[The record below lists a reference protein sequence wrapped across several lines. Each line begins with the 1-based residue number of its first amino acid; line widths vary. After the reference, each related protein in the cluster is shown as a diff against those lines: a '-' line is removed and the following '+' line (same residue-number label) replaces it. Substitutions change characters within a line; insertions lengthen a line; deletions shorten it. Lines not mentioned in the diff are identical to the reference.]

1 MIQPFYGEFLV
12 QPFPLDLALNY
23 CSHKCA
29 YCFANLNK
37 PGRKADLPAIVR
49 QVERMHDHENLTA
62 RLLREGYPV
71 VMSNKVDPFASSN
84 YQLTLPLLKLFKA
97 KGIPVAFQTKGG
109 KGIDEALKTVSPSY
123 WYVSIA
129 FQDDAIRRKIE
140 PGAPSIQSR
149 WELVRQLRDAGHAV
163 CIGANP
169 LVPEW
174 IPDIPAFLD
183 DIEKSGA
190 QGVWAE
196 TLHLN
201 NNQTRNMLPREI
213 ENMGADI
220 VKRAYKGGKSSKEQD
235 HLWEFEAQCVS
246 RGIPTFG
253 VCNPTPSRFWQPA
266 QEIYEKTF
274 PIMQDAINWASWKS
288 NGEGL
293 QMTFRM
299 FRDSLYGSLPD
310 GDAKVMDYLGATAP
324 KLKAD
329 IPQAKGMTYEKLL
342 QLIWQDVRMAQCP
355 ENNMGFIKSTGLTQD
370 GLPVYWW
377 GLHWLSEPIEDQ

>member
-37 PGRKADLPAIVR
+37 PGRKADLHGIVR
-49 QVERMHDHENLTA
+49 QIDRMHDHENLTA

-71 VMSNKVDPFASSN
+71 VMSNKVDPFAASN
-84 YQLTLPLLKLFKA
+84 YKLTLPLLKLFKA

-109 KGIDEALKTVSPSY
+109 KGIEDALKLVAPSY

-140 PGAPSIQSR
+140 PGAPSIDER
-149 WELVRQLRDAGHAV
+149 WELVKRLRDAGHAV

-174 IPDIPAFLD
+174 LPDIPAFLGR
-183 DIEKSGA
+183 IEASGA

-213 ENMGADI
+213 ENMGSEIIKA
-220 VKRAYKGGKSSKEQD
+220 AGKKNRVGTPHHE
-235 HLWEFEAQCVS
+235 HLWAMIDACIMRGVRYYGVS
-246 RGIPTFG
+246 SP
-253 VCNPTPSRFWQPA
+253 VASKFWHPA
-266 QEIYEKTF
+266 QALYPKLF
-274 PIMQDAINWASWKS
+274 PVMHDAINWAQWTGQ
-288 NGEGL
+288 GEPI
-293 QMTFRM
+293 QMTFKM
-299 FRDSLYGSLPD
+299 FRDALFGSFPG
-310 GDAKVMDYLGATAP
+310 GDAHVMDYLGATGP
-324 KLKAD
+324 KLKAS
-329 IPQAKGMTYEKLL
+329 IPQAKGLTYEGFL
-342 QLIWQDVRMAQCP
+342 QLVWQHP
-355 ENNMGFIKSTGLTQD
+355 EMKSNPLKFPCFSQPHKGTTAD
-370 GLPVYWW
+370 GMPVYQYDTE
-377 GLHWLSEPIEDQ
+377 WL

>member
-37 PGRKADLPAIVR
+37 PTRKADLPAIVR

-62 RLLREGYPV
+62 RLLRENYPV
-71 VMSNKVDPFASSN
+71 VMSNKVDPFAASN

-109 KGIDEALKTVSPSY
+109 KGIEDALKIVSPSY
-123 WYVSIA
+123 WYISIA
-129 FQDDAIRRKIE
+129 FQDDAIRRKVE
-140 PGAPSIQSR
+140 PGAPSIDSR
-149 WELVRQLRDAGHAV
+149 WELVKRLRDLGHAV

-174 IPDIPAFLD
+174 IPDIASFLD
-183 DIEKSGA
+183 QVEKSGA

-213 ENMGADI
+213 ENMGEDI
-220 VKRAYKGGKSSKEQD
+220 VKRAFKGGKDNDSLSHFWDFTGKAIERD
-235 HLWEFEAQCVS
+235 
-246 RGIPTFG
+246 IPTF
-253 VCNPTPSRFWQPA
+253 CINNPFASHFWKPA
-266 QEIYEKTF
+266 QDLYEKKF
-274 PIMQDAINWASWKS
+274 PVFQDFVNWCFANS
-288 NGEGL
+288 GESL
-293 QMTFRM
+293 QKPVTYSM
-299 FRDSLYGSLPD
+299 FRESLKGQFPQ
-310 GDAKVMDYLGATAP
+310 GDAKVMDYLGATSP
-324 KLKAD
+324 KLKAE
-329 IPQAKGMTYEKLL
+329 IPSAKGLDYEGFL
-342 QLIWQDVRMAQCP
+342 QLVWQHKEMKACP
-355 ENNMGFIKSTGLTQD
+355 SKTFCFEENEIGRDKNNLTVWQYNLKSA
-370 GLPVYWW
+370 P
-377 GLHWLSEPIEDQ
+377 